1 MTARTLASGIAALS
15 LVGASVLGFTGVAS
29 AQQQSR
35 CAANSNAGNVYP
47 PGGQGA
53 GQGQGQGPG
62 ISDDTPG
69 RGQQVTATSGCRAFA
84 PGQRVNFGVES
95 TYQQLGTVTA
105 TQFGEAVATFTVPC
119 NLENGR
125 HSVVFTGPSA
135 AGAETTVR
143 VPFTVVDGVV
153 VCGARGA
160 PVRSGLPLTGS
171 QELVGLGVAG
181 GALVA
186 LGAGIVV
193 VARRRREELPAGLA

>member
-29 AQQQSR
+29 AQQP
-35 CAANSNAGNVYP
+35 VYP

-53 GQGQGQGPG
+53 GQDGGVRG
-62 ISDDTPG
+62 DTQE
-69 RGQQVTATSGCRAFA
+69 RGQR
-84 PGQRVNFGVES
+84 
-95 TYQQLGTVTA
+95 
-105 TQFGEAVATFTVPC
+105 
-119 NLENGR
+119 
-125 HSVVFTGPSA
+125 
-135 AGAETTVR
+135 
-143 VPFTVVDGVV
+143 GVV
-153 VCGARGA
+153 GG

-171 QELVGLGVAG
+171 QELVALGVAG

>member
-1 MTARTLASGIAALS
+1 LASGIAALS

-47 PGGQGA
+47 PGGLGA

-62 ISDDTPG
+62 ISDSTPN

-105 TQFGEAVATFTVPC
+105 TQFGEAIATFAVPN

-125 HSVVFTGPSA
+125 HDVVFTGPSP
-135 AGAETTVR
+135 AGPETTVR
-143 VPFTVVDGVV
+143 VPFTIVAGAVV
-153 VCGARGA
+153 VVGAA
-160 PVRSGLPLTGS
+160 PVRSGLPFTGS
-171 QELVGLGVAG
+171 HELVVLGVAG

-193 VARRRREELPAGLA
+193 VARRRPEELPAGLA

>member
-47 PGGQGA
+47 PGGLGQ

-62 ISDDTPG
+62 ISDSTPN

-95 TYQQLGTVTA
+95 TYQQLGTVTS
-105 TQFGEAVATFTVPC
+105 TQFGEAIATFAVPN

-125 HSVVFTGPSA
+125 HDVVFTGPSP
-135 AGAETTVR
+135 AGPTTTVR
-143 VPFTVVDGVV
+143 VPFTIEAGAVVIAG
-153 VCGARGA
+153 G
-160 PVRSGLPLTGS
+160 PTRSGLPFTGS
-171 QELVGLGVAG
+171 QELVVLGVAG
-181 GALVA
+181 GALIA

-193 VARRRREELPAGLA
+193 VARRRREELRADLA